1 MYFRLKTG
9 SFLSLFQI
17 DISFL
22 LDVSSLSRA
31 HEDLSISVHAS
42 WYGSVCK
49 EAADTKDRRH
59 SGDGFKGSMAPCFDN
74 CL

>member
-9 SFLSLFQI
+9 SFLSAFQI
-17 DISFL
+17 DVSFL

-31 HEDLSISVHAS
+31 DEDLSISVHAS

-49 EAADTKDRRH
+49 KQLSQRTSPILA
-59 SGDGFKGSMAPCFDN
+59 MA
-74 CL
+74 